1 MEWLFY
7 IFSSLVGSIVGLIL
21 ANEIIKTIKLRNH
34 LKTIVEQM
42 EKSRLNSA
50 IKSHERVLRLID
62 LDDKMN
68 TNI

>member
-42 EKSRLNSA
+42 EKSRLNSV